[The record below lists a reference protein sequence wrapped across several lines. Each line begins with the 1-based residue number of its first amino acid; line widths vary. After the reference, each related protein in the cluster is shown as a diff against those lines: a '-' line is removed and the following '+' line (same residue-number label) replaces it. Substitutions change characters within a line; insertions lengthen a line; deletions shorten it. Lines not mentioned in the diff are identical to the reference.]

1 MWGGIQDGHGEKV
14 RESQKPVR
22 YDYKN
27 LLVGMMRKFSWI
39 FLSFLLFM
47 ACDNSNLTKEQGEI
61 NQLSQELERVKNQ
74 LEEVISQIDKTNQEL
89 NRRCQYIGEFLLIDS
104 R

>member
-14 RESQKPVR
+14 RGSQKPVR

-61 NQLSQELERVKNQ
+61 NQLSQEFERVKNH
-74 LEEVISQIDKTNQEL
+74 
-89 NRRCQYIGEFLLIDS
+89 
-104 R
+104 

>member
-1 MWGGIQDGHGEKV
+1 MISRWASRKRAGVPEACTLLL
-14 RESQKPVR
+14 QKPIG
-22 YDYKN
+22 
-27 LLVGMMRKFSWI
+27 GMMRKFSWI
-39 FLSFLLFM
+39 FLSFLLFI

>member
-1 MWGGIQDGHGEKV
+1 MSQ
-14 RESQKPVR
+14 ESQKPVR

-27 LLVGMMRKFSWI
+27 RLGRMMRKFSWVL
-39 FLSFLLFM
+39 LSFLLFI

>member
-1 MWGGIQDGHGEKV
+1 MSQESLKQVHRITKTCWGRV
-14 RESQKPVR
+14 
-22 YDYKN
+22 
-27 LLVGMMRKFSWI
+27 MRKFSWM
-39 FLSFLLFM
+39 FLSFLLFI

>member
-1 MWGGIQDGHGEKV
+1 MWGVQDEHGEKV
-14 RESQKPVR
+14 QEFQRQVH

-27 LLVGMMRKFSWI
+27 LLGGMMRKFSWI

-61 NQLSQELERVKNQ
+61 NQLSQELESMKNQ
-74 LEEVISQIDKTNQEL
+74 LEEITSQVDKTNQEL